1 MDDTIVLTSEESE
14 SDNTSIDGITVSYT
28 GGTGANSIDL
38 SGMTSIDISNLT
50 YNSISTITMPGG
62 TVGGIIGNN
71 CHTTWNT
78 TGNCYTIGTGTG
90 TGTTYTSGTGYNWNG
105 TNTNVG
111 VQVPENSD
119 IKIGDRSL
127 KTFMEKV
134 EERLAILVPD
144 QQKLEKFA
152 ALKKAYEHYKTLES
166 LCFIEDD
173 VEQK

>member
-1 MDDTIVLTSEESE
+1 MDDTIVLTSDN
-14 SDNTSIDGITVSYT
+14 SDTVLEDGITADSPSVSYYGA
-28 GGTGANSIDL
+28 GGPTALDTL
-38 SGMTSIDISNLT
+38 TSIDISNLNL
-50 YNSISTITMPGG
+50 NSISTITLPGA

-71 CHTTWNT
+71 CHINWNT
-78 TGNCYTIGTGTG
+78 TVPNTCYTTG
-90 TGTTYTSGTGYNWNG
+90 TGTTYATGTGYNWGSN
-105 TNTNVG
+105 NVG

-166 LCFIEDD
+166 LCFIEED

>member
-1 MDDTIVLTSEESE
+1 MDDTIVLTSEEAE
-14 SDNTSIDGITVSYT
+14 SADTTLEDGITVSYT
-28 GGTGANSIDL
+28 GAAGSNSIDL
-38 SGMTSIDISNLT
+38 SGLTSVDISNLN
-50 YNSISTITMPGG
+50 YNNISTITLPGT

-71 CHTTWNT
+71 CHINWNT
-78 TGNCYTIGTGTG
+78 TSGTCYTAG
-90 TGTTYTSGTGYNWNG
+90 TGTTYTTGTGYTWGGNNI
-105 TNTNVG
+105 G
-111 VQVPENSD
+111 VQVPENGD

-166 LCFIEDD
+166 LCFIEED